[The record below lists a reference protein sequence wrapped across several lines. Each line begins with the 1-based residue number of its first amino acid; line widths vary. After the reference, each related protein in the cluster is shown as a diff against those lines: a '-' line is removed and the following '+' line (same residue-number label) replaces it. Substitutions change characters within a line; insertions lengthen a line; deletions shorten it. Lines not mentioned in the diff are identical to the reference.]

1 MIQQQRVPAFVLRRT
16 QKTFRAPVVTIDS
29 PDELPIRWPQFLL
42 LFAVLPLFG
51 EVFHYLKVL
60 PPMWA
65 LSKAFPIITLPLCF
79 FAMKDGPAPRGSRQ
93 MLLSLLYLFLVPSFT
108 AIFSFQQDFFL
119 GLTAQVKLLPILY
132 FFSFTGLLRLLK
144 PTSSEIAKGFLYWG
158 LLLFAVLVLLW
169 ILVPQSVYEVLH
181 KAGDAP
187 MFSHDSRGNRIRM
200 PYLFGTI
207 GIFYCFRRYFAE
219 KNMKWLLATIVG
231 FVSVIGLIRMRA
243 AVLGLSLVFAI
254 NMLRFSKPKT
264 RIVVLALLPFAGAAL
279 LSVPYVASTFNT
291 GTQAGFDLR
300 NGTIERAIAFLGNNP
315 LRWTIGVGT
324 ITPLDTTGLIRYFN
338 HSFFLA
344 DITWLGIVFEYGLIG
359 AVLLLMIPVR
369 GLWESRNVR
378 ASRQGAFLGSLQD
391 YLIYSLLISTGYPL
405 TMAPGEFAM
414 ILAILV
420 HESARYGA
428 NDPRFRYS

>member
-1 MIQQQRVPAFVLRRT
+1 MPAFVLRRT

-219 KNMKWLLATIVG
+219 KNVKWLLATIVG

-315 LRWTIGVGT
+315 LRWAIGVGT

-369 GLWESRNVR
+369 GLWESRHVR